1 MFVASCEIYT
11 PPICH
16 FCGWCSLPKILMFIL
31 LNVNYTSVNAVDEEG
46 TRHLCAIV
54 WSVLL
59 MLSLKFLVIF
69 DDLFSSFFLKFLKAS
84 LSSVGW
90 NLWFVPMPVTTI
102 TKKLHQTYHL
112 HWKLQGPIDPT
123 KHGESHL
130 FFHLCQKPQT
140 SSSNHHQITM
150 KCFLNVFKSTRV
162 KVENL
167 WRLLPHPQI
176 RSSRIRISGLPNS
189 EVVPS
194 IARPRSAEAPQ
205 LGHQWWTPDRSSW
218 PSSSV
223 RATPWYPSHPM
234 DEAWLSIE
242 THGDDWGYPPFKK
255 ARCQEVSI
263 NVNESAER
271 NAVEREKTLHTTSGN
286 SGKHGRNRCL
296 WTL

>member
-140 SSSNHHQITM
+140 SSSNHHEMLLKCLQI
-150 KCFLNVFKSTRV
+150 NQGQGRKS
-162 KVENL
+162 L
-167 WRLLPHPQI
+167 
-176 RSSRIRISGLPNS
+176 
-189 EVVPS
+189 
-194 IARPRSAEAPQ
+194 
-205 LGHQWWTPDRSSW
+205 
-218 PSSSV
+218 
-223 RATPWYPSHPM
+223 
-234 DEAWLSIE
+234 
-242 THGDDWGYPPFKK
+242 
-255 ARCQEVSI
+255 
-263 NVNESAER
+263 
-271 NAVEREKTLHTTSGN
+271 KTLATSPNPIQQDPDLWASKLRGR
-286 SGKHGRNRCL
+286 SKHRKATFCRGATVGPSMMDARSVKL
-296 WTL
+296 A